1 MKKLSA
7 ILCLLI
13 AALPG
18 IPAEAPQKPFDDI
31 GAITRDL
38 SAITGLKVLKPVP
51 YDTLSREGLKEYIQK
66 KIKAEVKP
74 EEIRAEELALK
85 KFGFVPQ
92 DFDLER
98 TTVDLL
104 TEQAAA
110 FYDYRKKRLY
120 VIDSN
125 SDAMQEMALVHEL
138 AHALA
143 DQHFRLGRFIKKSE
157 SGDDRAMAHLAVMEG
172 QATWLTFEF
181 FSKRMGRSLKDNPDL
196 ARRMAGSMQSTDG
209 QYPVLDKA
217 PLYMRETLLFPY
229 TQGMLF
235 QNRLVEKM
243 GTAGFSEVFRRPPL
257 STQQILHPEKYFRR
271 VEPSS
276 PKPPAFPESRGWR
289 KLIEGSFGEL
299 EHALLLRQYGGKEA
313 EALAA
318 KWKGSSFLIVEK
330 KDSAGSMLA
339 YVSDWED
346 RDAARQFF
354 REYRVVLKG
363 KWKKFEVESESEN
376 KLAGRGDDGRFQ
388 VTLEGARV
396 SSLEGLPNGKP

>member
-1 MKKLSA
+1 
-7 ILCLLI
+7 
-13 AALPG
+13 
-18 IPAEAPQKPFDDI
+18 
-31 GAITRDL
+31 
-38 SAITGLKVLKPVP
+38 
-51 YDTLSREGLKEYIQK
+51 
-66 KIKAEVKP
+66 
-74 EEIRAEELALK
+74 
-85 KFGFVPQ
+85 
-92 DFDLER
+92 
-98 TTVDLL
+98 
-104 TEQAAA
+104 
-110 FYDYRKKRLY
+110 
-120 VIDSN
+120 
-125 SDAMQEMALVHEL
+125 
-138 AHALA
+138 
-143 DQHFRLGRFIKKSE
+143 
-157 SGDDRAMAHLAVMEG
+157 
-172 QATWLTFEF
+172 
-181 FSKRMGRSLKDNPDL
+181 
-196 ARRMAGSMQSTDG
+196 
-209 QYPVLDKA
+209 
-217 PLYMRETLLFPY
+217 
-229 TQGMLF
+229 MLF